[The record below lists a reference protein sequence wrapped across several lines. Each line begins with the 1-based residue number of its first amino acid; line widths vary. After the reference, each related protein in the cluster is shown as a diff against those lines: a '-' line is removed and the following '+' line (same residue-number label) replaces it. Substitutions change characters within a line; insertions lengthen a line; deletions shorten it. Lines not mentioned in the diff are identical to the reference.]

1 MIKLV
6 ERDLE
11 SGTAE
16 EYEWLPDGDQLR
28 LAGITIGEYRDTF
41 LRDYQLALLRLPTHA
56 FPEPHDQQIEAELK
70 RRIATL
76 DQLRTR

>member
-1 MIKLV
+1 MPQPDRGIAEVMIKLV

-28 LAGITIGEYRDTF
+28 LAGITIGEYRGTPFSGATSSLSFVFRPMRF
-41 LRDYQLALLRLPTHA
+41 LN
-56 FPEPHDQQIEAELK
+56 
-70 RRIATL
+70 
-76 DQLRTR
+76 RTTSRSRPN